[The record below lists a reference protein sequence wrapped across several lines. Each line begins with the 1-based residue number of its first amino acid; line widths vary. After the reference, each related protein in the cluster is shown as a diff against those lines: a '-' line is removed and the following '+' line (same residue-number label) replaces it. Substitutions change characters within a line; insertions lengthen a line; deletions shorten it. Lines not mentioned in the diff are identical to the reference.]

1 MQDVHHAMQV
11 AESQVSG
18 PAGKASAPASLWNCG
33 AVLLGALIAAWPAFW
48 NGFALLY
55 PDSMT
60 YLADGRIVARA
71 LFLHEFSEYYG
82 MRSFF
87 YSLVIL
93 PLHWNITLWP
103 VVALQCLLT
112 AYIVWMVVR
121 SFTSRS
127 ARSFAPR
134 RTILPYLALMLLLAA
149 FSGMSWYSSM
159 IMADFLG
166 PVLYLSIY
174 LLVFARETLTRA
186 ERFSLYPIAGWAI
199 ASHSTHLLLSGVL
212 WLVLALPLLFNRRD
226 FRRRLRPVIEF
237 AAIITLA
244 VGAQLALN
252 AYLYGTP
259 SLDPDRPPFLTA
271 RIIADGPGRL
281 YLQKHCGEV
290 KWVICQHI
298 QNLPGDVDN
307 FLWAPDGIVQSSS
320 DDDQELMLQ
329 QEMPF
334 VVATLR
340 AYPLQQFKKSTANAW
355 DQLQTFDFND
365 LGSSKLVLNDFNPI
379 IPLARPSYEKSRQ
392 AHDQL
397 GLNLFT
403 SIQNWTVLA
412 SLAVIA
418 GFVPLLWRRHSRR
431 IVGLGM
437 VIVPMVV
444 ANAAVTGALSMV
456 EGRFECRVIW
466 LVPLMAGMCVLE
478 WLENRPGERPNFGW
492 KHKRSPVTEAKKT
505 PAV

>member
-1 MQDVHHAMQV
+1 MQDVHHAIQV
-11 AESQVSG
+11 AESQVSN

-33 AVLLGALIAAWPAFW
+33 AVLMGALIAAWPAFW

-82 MRSFF
+82 MRSFI

-121 SFTSRS
+121 SF
-127 ARSFAPR
+127 AAH
-134 RTILPYLALMLLLAA
+134 RTVLVYLAVMFLLSALT
-149 FSGMSWYSSM
+149 GMSWYSSM

-174 LLVFARETLTRA
+174 LLVFARQTLTRA
-186 ERFSLYPIAGWAI
+186 ERLSLYPITWWAI
-199 ASHSTHLLLSGVL
+199 ASHSTHLLLSSL
-212 WLVLALPLLFNRRD
+212 LLLILALPLLFNRRD
-226 FRRRLRPVIEF
+226 FRLRARSVIEF
-237 AAIITLA
+237 AAIIALA

-271 RIIADGPGRL
+271 RVIADGPGRW

-290 KWVICQHI
+290 KWVICQHV
-298 QNLPGDVDN
+298 QNLPDDVDN

-329 QEMPF
+329 EEIPF
-334 VVATLR
+334 VLATLR
-340 AYPLQQFKKSTANAW
+340 AYPLQQFKQSAANAW

-379 IPLARPSYEKSRQ
+379 IPLARPDYEKSRQ
-392 AHDQL
+392 ANNQL
-397 GLNLFT
+397 HLSLFT

-412 SLAVIA
+412 SLVVIA
-418 GFVPLLWRRHSRR
+418 GFVPLLWPRHSNR

-437 VIVPMVV
+437 VIVLMVV

-466 LVPLMAGMCVLE
+466 LVPLLAGMCVLE
-478 WLENRPGERPNFGW
+478 WLENRPGERPNSGS
-492 KHKRSPVTEAKKT
+492 KRKRSPITQGEET